1 MLTIEMCEAI
11 QNSVEKRVL
20 ELFPENLK
28 NDTATHSLICVAVTA
43 AVAAIQEYDQLL
55 NHQKIQ

>member
-20 ELFPENLK
+20 ELFPENLN
-28 NDTATHSLICVAVTA
+28 NDTATNSLIWVAVTA

-55 NHQKIQ
+55 NQQKIQ